1 MKIVWQI
8 PLVLSIRRHHRALQ
22 ARLSQLN
29 PDTYHASCHRIQ
41 SSTIVRLLT
50 VVKLMI
56 RVSTMLL
63 AMLVSLVAM
72 VLIIDMSDVVNG
84 EMNLKFLYF
93 NIEKEIVVQI

>member
-1 MKIVWQI
+1 
-8 PLVLSIRRHHRALQ
+8 
-22 ARLSQLN
+22 
-29 PDTYHASCHRIQ
+29 
-41 SSTIVRLLT
+41 
-50 VVKLMI
+50 MI

-72 VLIIDMSDVVNG
+72 VLIIDMLVVVNG